1 MNNLRYYR
9 HVKNMTREA
18 LSRATGIKT
27 GTIKHWEDG
36 TVELE
41 NASYINVI
49 KVANALEVEP
59 DKLFLSP
66 FLQRL

>member
-9 HVKNMTREA
+9 HVNNMTREA

-36 TVELE
+36 TVALE

-49 KVANALEVEP
+49 KVADALEVYPEQLFTE
-59 DKLFLSP
+59 KLL
-66 FLQRL
+66 